1 MIIHK
6 TGSIGIGTS
15 SPTTKL
21 YVDDRSRCEARMFK
35 VAHMFGPRSE
45 WTEDRIREVERLVY
59 EEHKLSIREVAFRLI

>member
-21 YVDDRSRCEARMFK
+21 YIDDRSRCEARMFK

-59 EEHKLSIREVAFRLI
+59 KEHKLSLREVAFRLI

>member
-1 MIIHK
+1 MRIDIIK
-6 TGSIGIGTS
+6 SDINYRPI
-15 SPTTKL
+15 
-21 YVDDRSRCEARMFK
+21 YVNTRSRCEARMFK